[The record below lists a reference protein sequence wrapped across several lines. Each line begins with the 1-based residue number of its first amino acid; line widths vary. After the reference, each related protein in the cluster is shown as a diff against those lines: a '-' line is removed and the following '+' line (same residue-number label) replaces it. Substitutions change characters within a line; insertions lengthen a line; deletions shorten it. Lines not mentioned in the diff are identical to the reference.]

1 MGEHSNLFQ
10 VKSSSR
16 NLSRKIN
23 PIHQSPTQQGN
34 VVPWQIQPSGLKEQQ
49 RKPVS
54 IYCVKIHDCAFCMPY
69 SCRKGTAILH
79 ITCCPFLAACNC
91 NPEGTSWP
99 RCDKAT
105 GVCNCRAGV
114 TGRFCDQ
121 CGRGFEKDF
130 PSCRHCHLCF
140 DEWDNEI
147 TALAQTVQGLMRFA
161 ASLEDKGGRMPSC
174 DMRFKAFE
182 DAISEVERIL
192 KHPVFSWEALSS
204 IKDFHGYL
212 Q

>member
-1 MGEHSNLFQ
+1 MLSLCRSRQAGS
-10 VKSSSR
+10 KSSKE
-16 NLSRKIN
+16 NQFLFIVLKYM
-23 PIHQSPTQQGN
+23 
-34 VVPWQIQPSGLKEQQ
+34 VVPSVCLPPAEKEQMH
-49 RKPVS
+49 V
-54 IYCVKIHDCAFCMPY
+54 
-69 SCRKGTAILH
+69 
-79 ITCCPFLAACNC
+79 TCCPFIAACNC

-99 RCDKAT
+99 QCDKAT

-130 PSCRHCHLCF
+130 PSCRQCHLCF
-140 DEWDNEI
+140 DEWDTEI

-182 DAISEVERIL
+182 DAISEIERIL
-192 KHPVFSWEALSS
+192 KRPVFSWEALSS
-204 IKDFHGYL
+204 IKDFHGYV